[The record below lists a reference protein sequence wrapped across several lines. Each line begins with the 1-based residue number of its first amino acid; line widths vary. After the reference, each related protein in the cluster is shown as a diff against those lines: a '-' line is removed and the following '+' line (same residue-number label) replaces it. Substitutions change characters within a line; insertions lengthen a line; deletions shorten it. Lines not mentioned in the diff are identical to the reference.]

1 MDYIKRPDY
10 LSTLRKWKDHHIIKV
25 LTGVRRAG
33 KSTLL
38 SLFRSE
44 LLKDG
49 VDEKQIVAVNFEDAD
64 FGRIQT
70 SDDLWEYMRP
80 RLANGRTTYVF
91 LDEIQRVKDFEKAVD
106 GLFVKPDVDIYVTGS
121 NAFLLSGEI
130 ATYLSGRYVTVPVYP
145 LSFREYCEGLGLC
158 DSPERAW
165 MNYLRFGSF
174 PQVVSLGNDPEL
186 VSSFNEGNYHTILQ
200 KDVLSRCRTDATS
213 MFERIVA
220 FMFDNIGNVSSV
232 RSIAGTLAADGMK
245 IAPNTIDEYLN
256 RLCEAYL
263 LHKVKAI
270 DVQGREHLKTGC
282 KYYVADIG
290 IRNYLLGS
298 RQFDRGH
305 ILENVV
311 YLELLRRHGEVFIGR
326 NGTKEIDFIAR
337 DAGDV
342 TYYQVAET
350 LAGDEVREREFN
362 ALRTVRDHHPKM
374 ILTLDPV
381 PPSNDGGIR
390 TVNALDFLLGKC
402 D

>member
-1 MDYIKRPDY
+1 MDYIKRPNY
-10 LSTLRKWKDHHIIKV
+10 LSKLRKWKDHHIIKV

-38 SLFRSE
+38 SLFRNE
-44 LLKDG
+44 LLEDG

-64 FGRIQT
+64 LGHIQT

-80 RLANGRTTYVF
+80 RLAKWRTTYVF

-106 GLFVKPDVDIYVTGS
+106 GLFVKPNVDIYMTGS

-130 ATYLSGRYVTVPVYP
+130 ATYLSGRYVMIPVYP
-145 LSFREYCEGLGLC
+145 LSFREYCDGLGLR
-158 DSPERAW
+158 DTPERAW
-165 MNYLRFGSF
+165 INYLRFGSF

-186 VSSFNEGNYHTILQ
+186 VSSFNEGIYHTILQ
-200 KDVLSRCRTDATS
+200 KDVLLRCRTDATS
-213 MFERIVA
+213 MFERVVA

-270 DVQGREHLKTGC
+270 DVQGRAHLKTGC

-305 ILENVV
+305 VLENVV
-311 YLELLRRHGEVFIGR
+311 YLELLRRHGEVSFGR

-350 LAGDEVREREFN
+350 LAGDEVRKREFN
-362 ALRTVRDHHPKM
+362 ALRTIRDHHPKM

-381 PPSNDGGIR
+381 PPSNDEGIK